1 MKHITPPKK
10 RNSGFLSSAFNF
22 LGALFFLTVAV
33 GILWRVFDVKGFRK
47 TFVPALPQPVQQ
59 FVKSIDPK

>member
-1 MKHITPPKK
+1 
-10 RNSGFLSSAFNF
+10 
-22 LGALFFLTVAV
+22 LTGAV
-33 GILWRVFDVKGFRK
+33 GILWRVFDVRGFRK